1 MWLPSPRWAKA
12 LEWVTRE
19 GSSAGLSRLVQPRP
33 NGSTGYSFF
42 FFFSFFLFF
51 PFLRGHKGKRRGEE
65 SLSVPWFP
73 HLCIQGLGGPH
84 TGSLRG

>member
-12 LEWVTRE
+12 LEWVTQE
-19 GSSAGLSRLVQPRP
+19 GSSAGLSLLTQPRP
-33 NGSTGYSFF
+33 NGSTCYPLFLLFF
-42 FFFSFFLFF
+42 FCFE
-51 PFLRGHKGKRRGEE
+51 GIQGERRGEE

-73 HLCIQGLGGPH
+73 HLCIQGLYRPH